1 MDDVKKYDSTS
12 PLFAYIPKEVRK
24 VLLHDF
30 EDLLTDDFCTIT
42 KYDKLDPP
50 EGIPLT
56 TKYQQNEPLPPTSNP
71 PDDLEDTQY
80 LENLEREF
88 ILDDISDLVR
98 GKEGKKKYTEDS
110 SDEEPEKEEE
120 EGSKEE
126 EENEEGNW
134 EGRLRSRRKV
144 RFDAS

>member
-12 PLFAYIPKEVRK
+12 PLFAFIPKEVRK

-42 KYDKLDPP
+42 KYDTLDPP

-56 TKYQQNEPLPPTSNP
+56 TKYQQNEHQPPTSDSP
-71 PDDLEDTQY
+71 TDLEDTQY
-80 LENLEREF
+80 LENLEKEF
-88 ILDDISDLVR
+88 NLDDISNLMKER
-98 GKEGKKKYTEDS
+98 GGNKKHSEDS
-110 SDEEPEKEEE
+110 SDEEPEKED
-120 EGSKEE
+120 EGEDDEE

-134 EGRLRSRRKV
+134 EGRLRSRKKV
-144 RFDAS
+144 KFNDS

>member
-1 MDDVKKYDSTS
+1 M
-12 PLFAYIPKEVRK
+12 
-24 VLLHDF
+24 
-30 EDLLTDDFCTIT
+30 
-42 KYDKLDPP
+42 
-50 EGIPLT
+50 
-56 TKYQQNEPLPPTSNP
+56 
-71 PDDLEDTQY
+71 
-80 LENLEREF
+80 ENLEREF

-98 GKEGKKKYTEDS
+98 GKEGKEKNTGDS

-120 EGSKEE
+120 EGSEEE

>member
-1 MDDVKKYDSTS
+1 MYVFVKDRTEYPGASRPLKTKLSPSPYVVLRVLHTTVLVRRIADSFTSLYSMDDVKKYDSTS

-56 TKYQQNEPLPPTSNP
+56 TKYQQKRRKRKKEAKRRKKMKK
-71 PDDLEDTQY
+71 E
-80 LENLEREF
+80 
-88 ILDDISDLVR
+88 I
-98 GKEGKKKYTEDS
+98 GKEGLEA
-110 SDEEPEKEEE
+110 EE
-120 EGSKEE
+120 
-126 EENEEGNW
+126 
-134 EGRLRSRRKV
+134 R
-144 RFDAS
+144 

>member
-56 TKYQQNEPLPPTSNP
+56 TKYQQNEPLPPTVNP

-88 ILDDISDLVR
+88 ILDSSSVFSSGPFDVIR
-98 GKEGKKKYTEDS
+98 G
-110 SDEEPEKEEE
+110 
-120 EGSKEE
+120 
-126 EENEEGNW
+126 
-134 EGRLRSRRKV
+134 SRRWLIIAGQENKAFAAQSFYNKPLFKV
-144 RFDAS
+144 AYGKYNIS

>member
-1 MDDVKKYDSTS
+1 
-12 PLFAYIPKEVRK
+12 
-24 VLLHDF
+24 
-30 EDLLTDDFCTIT
+30 
-42 KYDKLDPP
+42 
-50 EGIPLT
+50 
-56 TKYQQNEPLPPTSNP
+56 
-71 PDDLEDTQY
+71 

-98 GKEGKKKYTEDS
+98 GKEGKEKYTGDS

-120 EGSKEE
+120 EGSEEE